1 MSSLH
6 IPHDRNHGHG
16 HHRGHNHVG
25 HSHGSGG
32 FGRAFLVGTILN
44 TAFVLIEGGYGL
56 ASGSMALLADAG
68 HNLSDVLGLIVA
80 GSAAALS
87 ARPPSRRFTY
97 GLGKSS
103 VLAALFNASILLAA
117 IGAIIV
123 VAIHRLGHPQPISG
137 GIMIAVA
144 GVGIL
149 VNTATALMFVRGR
162 KSDINVRGAFLHM
175 AADAAVSAGVVV
187 AGLIILKTGWLW
199 LDPAVSLAIALVVLA
214 GTWGLLR
221 DSLSMS
227 LDAVPSTIDP
237 HAVEQSLA
245 AMGGVAAVHDLHIWP
260 LSTTGVALTCHLI
273 MPSGHPG
280 DGFLHR
286 TAAMLHDRFD
296 ISHATIQI
304 EIASET
310 EAARTCR
317 QAPAATL

>member
-1 MSSLH
+1 
-6 IPHDRNHGHG
+6 
-16 HHRGHNHVG
+16 
-25 HSHGSGG
+25 
-32 FGRAFLVGTILN
+32 
-44 TAFVLIEGGYGL
+44 
-56 ASGSMALLADAG
+56 
-68 HNLSDVLGLIVA
+68 
-80 GSAAALS
+80 
-87 ARPPSRRFTY
+87 
-97 GLGKSS
+97 
-103 VLAALFNASILLAA
+103 
-117 IGAIIV
+117 
-123 VAIHRLGHPQPISG
+123 
-137 GIMIAVA
+137 
-144 GVGIL
+144 
-149 VNTATALMFVRGR
+149 VRGR